1 MTSVLPDRGAGPDMF
16 APRSPAAGAYGILGL
31 CAEELRAR
39 GLAYSAA
46 AVTYRDPSSGRHRA
60 LASSG
65 YDARVLEFLL
75 DDFVADRNLFG
86 IIREASG
93 VPVFWQDVP
102 RFEQVEMV
110 TDVLRPSGYAEGA
123 SVALGFSG
131 REVTGLLHMSFA
143 DSGVVDR
150 VREVVAASSA
160 ACSRVV
166 GDQVALDRVH
176 LSPREIQVLQ
186 LVARGAGN
194 VEIAEEL
201 FVSRRTVATHLE
213 NIFVKTGTNSR
224 VQAAV
229 RAAKWG
235 LIES

>member
-1 MTSVLPDRGAGPDMF
+1 M
-16 APRSPAAGAYGILGL
+16 
-31 CAEELRAR
+31 
-39 GLAYSAA
+39 
-46 AVTYRDPSSGRHRA
+46 
-60 LASSG
+60 
-65 YDARVLEFLL
+65 
-75 DDFVADRNLFG
+75 
-86 IIREASG
+86 
-93 VPVFWQDVP
+93 
-102 RFEQVEMV
+102 
-110 TDVLRPSGYAEGA
+110 
-123 SVALGFSG
+123 
-131 REVTGLLHMSFA
+131 TGLLHMSFA

>member
-1 MTSVLPDRGAGPDMF
+1 
-16 APRSPAAGAYGILGL
+16 
-31 CAEELRAR
+31 
-39 GLAYSAA
+39 
-46 AVTYRDPSSGRHRA
+46 
-60 LASSG
+60 
-65 YDARVLEFLL
+65 VLEFLL

>member
-1 MTSVLPDRGAGPDMF
+1 MF

-46 AVTYRDPSSGRHRA
+46 AVTYRDPSTGRHRA

-75 DDFVADRNLFG
+75 EDFVADRNLFG

>member
-1 MTSVLPDRGAGPDMF
+1 MF

-46 AVTYRDPSSGRHRA
+46 AVTYRDPSTGRHRA

-65 YDARVLEFLL
+65 YDARVLEVLL
-75 DDFVADRNLFG
+75 DDFVTDRDFS
-86 IIREASG
+86 IVREASG

-102 RFEQVEMV
+102 RFEQTEMV

-186 LVARGAGN
+186 LVAKGAGN